1 MSSTDSYIV
10 HTLAKRVFK
19 VDPFS
24 QMTSTGLVQFAGG
37 SVTATDNA
45 VGYITASKSTGA
57 LAYTSA
63 SGTSGLL
70 YLARVQCNGGEGKI
84 VDYFENSPFD
94 ADGGGG
100 SGSGELPAVTVAYA
114 SSITPDIS
122 AYSIFNVGTLTGN
135 ITINAPTGTPT
146 DNTKLL
152 FRFVQ
157 DGTGGRTYTWN
168 AAFAFGTDVVSADL
182 PTTASAK
189 FEVFF
194 RYNTTDSK
202 YRCVGLTRGF

>member
-1 MSSTDSYIV
+1 MSSTDKRIV
-10 HTLAKRVFK
+10 QTLARRVFK

-24 QMTSTGLVQFAGG
+24 QMTSTGLAQFAGG

-45 VGYITASKSTGA
+45 VGYITANKSTGA
-57 LAYTSA
+57 VAYTSS

-70 YLARVQCNGGEGKI
+70 YLARVQCLSGEGKI
-84 VDYFENSPFD
+84 VDYFENAPYD
-94 ADGGGG
+94 VDGASS
-100 SGSGELPAVTVAYA
+100 SGSGELPSVTVAYA
-114 SSITPDIS
+114 ASITPDIS

-135 ITINAPTGTPT
+135 IAINAPTGTPT

-157 DGTGGRTYTWN
+157 NGTGGWTYTWN
-168 AAFAFGTDVVSADL
+168 SAFAFGTDVVAADL

-194 RYNTTDSK
+194 RYNTIDSK
-202 YRCVGLTRGF
+202 YRCTGLIRGF

>member
-1 MSSTDSYIV
+1 MSSSDNYIV
-10 HTLAKRVFK
+10 QTLANRVFK

-37 SVTATDNA
+37 SVTATNNA
-45 VGYITASKSTGA
+45 VGYITANKSTGA
-57 LAYTSA
+57 LAYTS
-63 SGTSGLL
+63 STGTSGLL
-70 YLARVQCNGGEGKI
+70 YLARVQCINNESRI

-94 ADGGGG
+94 ADGGG
-100 SGSGELPAVTVAYA
+100 SGSGELPAATVAYA

-168 AAFAFGTDVVSADL
+168 SVFAFGTDVVAADL
-182 PTTASAK
+182 PTTANAK

-194 RYNTTDSK
+194 RYNTVDSK

>member
-1 MSSTDSYIV
+1 MSATKYQVVQKQD
-10 HTLAKRVFK
+10 KRVFK
-19 VDPFS
+19 VEPFS
-24 QMTSTGLVQFAGG
+24 QMTSSGLVQFAGG
-37 SVTATDNA
+37 LVTATDNST
-45 VGYITASKSTGA
+45 GYITANKSTGA
-57 LAYTSA
+57 LAFTTST
-63 SGTSGLL
+63 GTSGLL
-70 YLARVQCNGGEGKI
+70 YLARVQCINTEGRV
-84 VDYFENSPFD
+84 VDYLENAPFD

-100 SGSGELPAVTVAYA
+100 SGSGELPATTVAYA

-168 AAFAFGTDVVSADL
+168 SVFAFGTDVVAADL
-182 PTTASAK
+182 PTTANAK

-194 RYNTTDSK
+194 RYNTVDSK